1 MEKVAHTFPQIE
13 DFMEES
19 PQVTASSFR
28 ERDTLISQAANLVV
42 RGTESH
48 LLMLVI
54 FKNSKDFSLTLSV
67 MTISINQSHVDGEG
81 SLKEPS
87 TIIGG

>member
-1 MEKVAHTFPQIE
+1 
-13 DFMEES
+13 MEES

-48 LLMLVI
+48 SPHVDN
-54 FKNSKDFSLTLSV
+54 FKNSKDFSSSV